1 MMGSFGATP
10 DQITWIVTSYMIS
23 TIVVMPLTGFL
34 SARFGRREVLLWSI
48 FGFVVAS
55 ALCGAAWSLE
65 SMVLFRLLQG
75 GFGAVLIP
83 LSTFDRLP
91 QVGAEVKLLTHH
103 HVTEREE
110 TLFGFGSAD
119 ERDLFRLL
127 IDRVSGIGPKMALAV
142 SREQKAA
149 GARVSPWS
157 LRRQPCWW
165 KNS

>member
-83 LSTFDRLP
+83 LSQTVLLDAFPRAQRAKAMAIWSIAIMVAP
-91 QVGAEVKLLTHH
+91 SVGPTI
-103 HVTEREE
+103 
-110 TLFGFGSAD
+110 G
-119 ERDLFRLL
+119 
-127 IDRVSGIGPKMALAV
+127 GIITD
-142 SREQKAA
+142 AA
-149 GARVSPWS
+149 RTVVV
-157 LRRQPCWW
+157 
-165 KNS
+165 